1 MEQVIASELHSDE
14 AMLEFCRVN
23 LKKSAIWEVIHTRI
37 ETMNAVAGYYT
48 QSSSG
53 AVVTSKEVQVK
64 ALGRSTA
71 VFKGEEVT
79 GLKPQVKE
87 LLFFLVDQGGADKD
101 VLSGTFWPDHPQG
114 RQTANLHMAVYSLR
128 NAFGKDF
135 VQLDGALYSISS
147 GAPLEYDVRKFERA
161 SRISKE
167 LPTGD
172 PRRLFALTESI
183 RLYSGSFLQEFESE
197 WVLTRRR
204 NLEMLYL
211 DLVSEHADEALMRDQ
226 PDKAERLLRDALA
239 IDPYRDDLNLRYI
252 LMLGRLN
259 RRSAL
264 VAHYQRYVDLLSS
277 DLGLDPSVEVR
288 EAYSRMIS

>member
-1 MEQVIASELHSDE
+1 
-14 AMLEFCRVN
+14 
-23 LKKSAIWEVIHTRI
+23 
-37 ETMNAVAGYYT
+37 MNAVAGYYT
-48 QSSSG
+48 QNSPG
-53 AVVTSKEVQVK
+53 AVVASQEVQVK
-64 ALGRSTA
+64 ALGHSTA
-71 VFKGEEVT
+71 LSKGEEVT

-135 VQLDGALYSISS
+135 VQLEGALYSISS
-147 GAPLEYDVRKFERA
+147 GVELEYDVRKFERA

-183 RLYSGSFLQEFESE
+183 RLYSGSFLPEFESE